1 MSFRVVHIF
10 LMLSLFS
17 ILYESKAQT
26 TIQPAFDFDQ
36 RFYFTKD
43 WRQNIWGYRGGII
56 VNKKYKLGIG
66 AYYENDKQ
74 FFATTSSLA
83 KSFNCISPFNLQQK
97 LVMGCIYYEPF
108 LYRAELWETSIVSE
122 LGFGHVKQ
130 EYIFDNYHKLSFA
143 NKGSIIPL
151 GIGWSLNLKGPIL
164 PKFKPISWIGLNL
177 MAGYRTDILYN
188 SVANTDFNGWYW
200 SLSGAFFLDRI
211 SSDVKEY
218 RKNKLK
224 L

>member
-1 MSFRVVHIF
+1 MALLKNILSFLILIF
-10 LMLSLFS
+10 CFNV
-17 ILYESKAQT
+17 AVGQT
-26 TIQPAFDFDQ
+26 IIQPAFDFDQ

-43 WRQNIWGYRGGII
+43 WRQNIWGYRGGIVI
-56 VNKKYKLGIG
+56 NQKYKVGIG

-74 FFATTSSLA
+74 AFLPNSSLA
-83 KSFNCISPFNLQQK
+83 QSFKCTEVFNLQQK
-97 LVMGCIYYEPF
+97 LVMASVYYEPF

-122 LGFGHVKQ
+122 LAYGQVKQ
-130 EYIFDNYHKLSFA
+130 AYVFTTNSKLSFE
-143 NKGSIIPL
+143 NKGKVIPF
-151 GIGWSLNLKGPIL
+151 GIGWSVNLKGPIL

-211 SSDVKEY
+211 SSDIKEY